1 MCNTTNILVA
11 RVIRHDNQL
20 MARGRCACTSVLNK
34 ICKGVAIEAEGDLG
48 EAQILTLLRS
58 EPLNTTEDG
67 ATHEHNGY
75 DRWYMERWTH
85 PWPILYRT
93 AASPDMHQV
102 SEP

>member
-93 AASPDMHQV
+93 AASPDMH
-102 SEP
+102 